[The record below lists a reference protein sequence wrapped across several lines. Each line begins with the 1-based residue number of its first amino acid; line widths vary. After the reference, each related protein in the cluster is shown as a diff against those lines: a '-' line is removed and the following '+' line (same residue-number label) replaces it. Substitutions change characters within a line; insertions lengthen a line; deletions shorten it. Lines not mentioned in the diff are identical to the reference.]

1 MEKRSFNILCTVVLA
16 SMAIIGTYKI
26 TKKKSHQTSAPVA
39 VNVASKVNK

>member
-26 TKKKSHQTSAPVA
+26 TKKKSHQTPVPVS
-39 VNVASKVNK
+39 VNTTSKLNK